1 MQQAINK
8 YHKTEVQLDR
18 ETQLVLAAKQDTKHF
33 EVLYNEN
40 YESIFRYVYQR
51 MDDKEQAFDITQQVF
66 LKAMVNLHQFQP
78 KGVPFAAWLFRIAQS
93 ELSAVYKKGK
103 ATRTVNIET
112 THLNNLMHDV
122 DENPLADLEKQVLK
136 HIKNLSEDDLQ
147 LIEMR
152 YFEDR
157 SFKEIA
163 AILNLTESNAKVR
176 VHRIIQKLKTV
187 MKVE

>member
-18 ETQLVLAAKQDTKHF
+18 ETQLVLAAKKNPKHF

-66 LKAMVNLHQFQP
+66 LKALTNIEKFEP
-78 KGVPFAAWLFRIAQS
+78 KGVPFAAWLFRIAQN
-93 ELSAVYKKGK
+93 ELNSAYKKDK
-103 ATRTVNIET
+103 ANRTVNIDT
-112 THLNNLMHDV
+112 THLTNLMHDV
-122 DENPLADLEKQVLK
+122 EENPLADLEKQMMK
-136 HIKNLSEDDLQ
+136 HIKTLSEDDLQ

-152 YFEDR
+152 YFENR
-157 SFKEIA
+157 SFKDIA
-163 AILNLTESNAKVR
+163 EILNMTETNAKVR
-176 VHRIIQKLKTV
+176 VHRIIQKLKIV
-187 MKVE
+187 MNA

>member
-1 MQQAINK
+1 MQQVVNK

-18 ETQLVLAAKQDTKHF
+18 ETQLVLAAKQNPKHF

-66 LKAMVNLHQFQP
+66 LKALTNIEKFEP
-78 KGVPFAAWLFRIAQS
+78 KGVPFAAWLFRIAQN
-93 ELSAVYKKGK
+93 ELNSAYKKGK
-103 ATRTVNIET
+103 AERTVNIET

-147 LIEMR
+147 LIELR

-157 SFKEIA
+157 SFKDIA
-163 AILNLTESNAKVR
+163 DILNLTESNAKVR
-176 VHRIIQKLKTV
+176 VHRIIQKLKIL
-187 MKVE
+187 MNA

>member
-93 ELSAVYKKGK
+93 ELSAAYKKGN
-103 ATRTVNIET
+103 TLRTINVET
-112 THLNNLMHDV
+112 SQLQNLLHDA
-122 DENPLADLEKQVLK
+122 DENTSLELEQQVLK
-136 HIKNLSEDDLQ
+136 HVKQLSDEELT
-147 LIEMR
+147 LIELR
-152 YFEDR
+152 YFENR
-157 SFKEIA
+157 PFKEIA
-163 AILNLTESNAKVR
+163 EILNLTESNAKVR